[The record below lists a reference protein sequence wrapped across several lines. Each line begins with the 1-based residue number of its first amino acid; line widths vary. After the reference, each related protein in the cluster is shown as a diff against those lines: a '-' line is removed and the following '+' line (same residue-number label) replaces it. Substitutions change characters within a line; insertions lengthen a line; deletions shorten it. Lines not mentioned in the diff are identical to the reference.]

1 LRALLDEQVPVE
13 LAGLVQEAGPH
24 HLVRTVADEGWKGL
38 KNGALLQRM
47 RESGYEALVT
57 VDRRMEYQQNI
68 PRSGLGLVVLHARR
82 ARIQELAPLAPAIAE
97 ALDTVEPGTIVHL
110 TAPPPNL

>member
-13 LAGLVQEAGPH
+13 LAGLVEEAGPH

-47 RESGYEALVT
+47 RDSGYQALIT

-68 PRSGLGLVVLHARR
+68 PRSEIGLVVLHARR
-82 ARIQELAPLAPAIAE
+82 ARIQELAPLSPAISE
-97 ALDTVEPGTIVHL
+97 ALDGLEPGTIVHL
-110 TAPPPNL
+110 HAPPPNL

>member
-1 LRALLDEQVPVE
+1 LRALLDEQVPIE
-13 LAGLVQEAGPH
+13 LAALVQEAGPH

-47 RESGYEALVT
+47 RDAGYEALVT

-68 PRSGLGLVVLHARR
+68 PRSGLGVIVLHARR

-97 ALDTVEPGTIVHL
+97 ALDGLEPGTIVHL

>member
-13 LAGLVQEAGPH
+13 LAGLVQEAGPYH
-24 HLVRTVADEGWKGL
+24 FVRTVADEGWKGL

-47 RESGYEALVT
+47 REAGFEALVT

-68 PRSGLGLVVLHARR
+68 PRSGIGLVVLHVHR

-97 ALDTVEPGTIVHL
+97 ALDTLQPGTIVHL
-110 TAPPPNL
+110 TAPPNL

>member
-1 LRALLDEQVPVE
+1 ME
-13 LAGLVQEAGPH
+13 LAELVQEAGPQH
-24 HLVRTVADEGWKGL
+24 VVRTVADEGWKGL

-47 RESGYEALVT
+47 REVGFAALVT

-68 PRSGLGLVVLHARR
+68 TRSGIGLVVLHAYR
-82 ARIQELAPLAPAIAE
+82 ARIQELAPLAPAIAD
-97 ALDTVEPGTIVHL
+97 ALNTLEPGTIVHL